1 MKIHVQKKQVV
12 CFMSMNILISIQ
24 CTSWDEISKSDCICL
39 NVGLF

>member
-1 MKIHVQKKQVV
+1 MKMQKKQVV

-24 CTSWDEISKSDCICL
+24 CTSWDEISKSDCNRL